1 MDNPQKFQ
9 IYFLLTSSQ
18 VIPLRETQLYKEDW
32 LGLKKMDQE
41 EKLVFIDLEEDHL
54 RFTMKWLADEIIKKY
69 F

>member
-1 MDNPQKFQ
+1 
-9 IYFLLTSSQ
+9 

-54 RFTMKWLADEIIKKY
+54 RFSLKWLADEIIKKY